1 MLFTAPKL
9 DERELEVLAEID
21 ELKDALR
28 LQLREP
34 RRWKGSLRR
43 LSFARNI
50 QGSNSIEGYIADLD
64 DAAAVAVGE
73 DPLDSDTETRLAL
86 SGYRDA
92 MTYVLQL
99 SHDEDFVYSE
109 QLIKSLHFMMT
120 SYSIVKNR
128 PGLWRLGTIY
138 VKREED
144 GQIVYEGPD
153 VSLVPKLMNEL
164 MTVMNAATNTPP
176 IVSAAMAHLNLV
188 MIHPFKDGNGRAA
201 RCLQSLA
208 LGRTGVLFPEFMSIE
223 EYLGRNTQAYYDVL
237 GEVGRGAWNPENDAR
252 PWLRFTLTAHLAQ
265 AQTLIT
271 RVRESERLWH
281 ELESIVAKKALP
293 ERTITALYDAC
304 FGMRIRNSVY
314 RANLLQS
321 TDEAI
326 SDQVAGSDLRKL
338 VSVGLLKTVGEK
350 RGRFYRAGGDLHE
363 IMLRIQA
370 DRPDKK
376 RLSPFVS

>member
-1 MLFTAPKL
+1 MLFTAPPL
-9 DERELEVLAEID
+9 DERELQVLDEIEVL
-21 ELKDALR
+21 KNTLR

-43 LSFARNI
+43 ISFARNI
-50 QGSNSIEGYIADLD
+50 QGSNSIEGYIANLD

-73 DPLDSDTETRLAL
+73 EPLDSDSETRLAL

-120 SYSIVKNR
+120 SYSIFNR
-128 PGLWRLGTIY
+128 PGLWRLGSIY
-138 VKREED
+138 VKREGD
-144 GQIVYEGPD
+144 GAIVYEGPD
-153 VSLVPKLMNEL
+153 VAMVPKLMREL
-164 MTVMNAATNTPP
+164 ITVMNSELDTPP
-176 IVSAAMAHLNLV
+176 IISAAMAHLNLV

-223 EYLGRNTQAYYDVL
+223 EYLGRNTQSYYDVL
-237 GEVGRGAWNPENDAR
+237 GEVGQGAWHPENDAR
-252 PWLRFTLTAHLAQ
+252 PWLRFTLTAHLTQ
-265 AQTLIT
+265 AQTLLT

-281 ELESIVAKKALP
+281 ELESLIAKKALP
-293 ERTITALYDAC
+293 ERTILALYDAC

-321 TDEAI
+321 TEEEI

-338 VSVGLLKTVGEK
+338 VGAGLLTTVGEK
-350 RGRFYRAGGDLHE
+350 RGRFYRADGDLRE

-370 DRPDKK
+370 ERPDQK
-376 RLSPFVS
+376 RLVPFTS

>member
-1 MLFTAPKL
+1 MLFTAPPL
-9 DERELEVLAEID
+9 DERELKVLDQIEV
-21 ELKDALR
+21 LKDALR

-43 LSFARNI
+43 ISFARNI

-73 DPLDSDTETRLAL
+73 EPLDSDTETRLAL

-120 SYSIVKNR
+120 SYSIFNR
-128 PGLWRLGTIY
+128 PGLWRLGSIY
-138 VKREED
+138 VKREDD
-144 GQIVYEGPD
+144 GTIVYEGPN
-153 VSLVPKLMNEL
+153 VAMVPKLMSEL
-164 MTVMNAATNTPP
+164 TMMMNSESETPP

-201 RCLQSLA
+201 RCLQSLV
-208 LGRTGVLFPEFMSIE
+208 LGRMGVLFPEFMSIE
-223 EYLGRNTQAYYDVL
+223 EYLGRNTQSYYDVL
-237 GEVGRGAWNPENDAR
+237 AAVGQGTWHPENDIR
-252 PWLRFTLTAHLAQ
+252 SWLRFTLTAHLAQ
-265 AQTLIT
+265 AQTLLT

-281 ELESIVAKKALP
+281 ELESLIAKKALP

-314 RANLLQS
+314 RANLRQS
-321 TDEAI
+321 TEEEI
-326 SDQVAGSDLRKL
+326 SDQVASSDLRKL
-338 VSVGLLKTVGEK
+338 VSAGLLTTVGEK
-350 RGRFYRAGGDLHE
+350 RGRFYRADGDLRE

-370 DRPDKK
+370 DRPQQE
-376 RLSPFVS
+376 RSNPFKT